1 MVPDNT
7 TVLLFL
13 VWYIQEM
20 HLGTIFILR
29 KDVLASL
36 EAPTPYVIRT
46 FSVHKVRENCHFLFP
61 QPTPMSLRNIKMV
74 PYRISICL
82 KIALFLLCLPDVKGA
97 IKISYKIVC
106 LFCQTALHKKKLV
119 LGNSYLHAFN
129 LCILNLIPTFL
140 LQEYCSVGILCILI
154 VYVLCNT

>member
-36 EAPTPYVIRT
+36 EAPT
-46 FSVHKVRENCHFLFP
+46 
-61 QPTPMSLRNIKMV
+61 SLRKDIF
-74 PYRISICL
+74 S
-82 KIALFLLCLPDVKGA
+82 
-97 IKISYKIVC
+97 
-106 LFCQTALHKKKLV
+106 T
-119 LGNSYLHAFN
+119 
-129 LCILNLIPTFL
+129 
-140 LQEYCSVGILCILI
+140 
-154 VYVLCNT
+154 